1 MEKITLKDN
10 RTNAIRK
17 FDGCME
23 RFFSEAKSFVTQ
35 LKNIRDSDEDKLK
48 IYTLSLN
55 FHGDTLLIAENCMNY
70 SPYISNSLLSIR
82 LKWHNELYRRLQ
94 EETVELKTIC
104 MGIITAGS
112 IGLNNWADNTTAVM
126 LVDNQLSELKDSIS
140 LLLKDRCVDIFEGIV
155 ENIKIVERE
164 IFKLMHLGNTRTDS
178 IYEDIYLYSWNSYF
192 SSDEWAKVR
201 DNYIKRLFKTDFR
214 YKQPDA
220 EAILRLQSRLYYDL
234 SNDENVG
241 AIWEGYSENK
251 TMMARKIIEKDF
263 ETDIEVSHLFYTL
276 GRINLLDEW
285 HDDIRFAE
293 MPFEDAFEEFDV
305 RNTVVFIDP
314 WTEEKFRGVW
324 NDIYQYMMKNKDSAL
339 DWCCL
344 QHTMTYYNMIED
356 CKFNYFMKWL
366 NDFSGK
372 ALISDVNIRQLSNQ
386 YFAKATKRM
395 WNLNEVI
402 HGVNEEDFVWVG
414 KDTNQVR
421 TKFNKYCRMCAEI
434 KKILLDYHSSHR

>member
-10 RTNAIRK
+10 RANAIRK

-23 RFFSEAKSFVTQ
+23 RFFSEAKSFVSQ
-35 LKNIRDSDEDKLK
+35 IKNIRDSDEDKLK
-48 IYTLSLN
+48 IYTLGLN
-55 FHGDTLLIAENCMNY
+55 FHDDTHLIAENCMNY
-70 SPYISNSLLSIR
+70 SHYISNSLLSIR
-82 LKWHNELYRRLQ
+82 LKWHDELYRRLQ
-94 EETVELKTIC
+94 EETIELKTFC
-104 MGIITAGS
+104 WGIRNAGS
-112 IGLNNWADNTTAVM
+112 IGLDNEPDNNTAVV
-126 LVDNQLSELKDSIS
+126 LINNQLSELKDSIS
-140 LLLKDRCVDIFEGIV
+140 SLLKDKCADIFEGIV
-155 ENIKIVERE
+155 NNIKTMEKVISS
-164 IFKLMHLGNTRTDS
+164 LQNLGNTRTDS

-192 SSDEWAKVR
+192 SSDDWANVR
-201 DNYIKRLFKTDFR
+201 DNYIKRLFKTVFR

-220 EAILRLQSRLYYDL
+220 EAILGLRSQLYYDL

-263 ETDIEVSHLFYTL
+263 ETDTEVNHLFYIL

-324 NDIYQYMMKNKDSAL
+324 NDIYLYMMKNKDSDLA
-339 DWCCL
+339 WCCL

-366 NDFSGK
+366 NDFSGTT
-372 ALISDVNIRQLSNQ
+372 LISDVNIRQLCNQ
-386 YFAKATKRM
+386 YFAKATKRK
-395 WNLNEVI
+395 WSLDEVI
-402 HGVNEEDFVWVG
+402 NGVNEEDFVCAG
-414 KDTNQVR
+414 KDTIQVR
-421 TKFNKYCRMCAEI
+421 TKFNKYCHMCAEI
-434 KKILLDYHSSHR
+434 KKILLEYHSSHR